1 MESPA
6 FGAAEQFIEGTIA
19 AALVALWL
27 LAVALHLARPY
38 MLADAQVHPPLGADL
53 WWTIYVGMRDV
64 FLLQVFLGSF
74 IFFYPDV
81 VKNNDLP
88 ITGGLAAVCAFGVL
102 LLKLMT
108 RADANARSFNA
119 QTFLI
124 GLGAGLYLVPYLLG
138 SQVTTVGSSI
148 SNQLASILVSS
159 QNQTSPWPCATSR
172 PSCRGHG
179 SDRRRLQP
187 PPCLARPSK
196 ADAGLPASPRRRARR
211 SRWISKPLV
220 QGTEYWII
228 LSVAAVLPIL
238 WSFTL
243 ALHFARPYIVRYLQ
257 GLTLRFGG
265 DVWWLSYVLMR
276 DGLLVVMTLAL
287 SAIFLFPNIY

>member
-38 MLADAQVHPPLGADL
+38 MLMLTRKFTLRLGADL

-88 ITGGLAAVCAFGVL
+88 ITGGLAAVCAFGAL

-108 RADANARSFNA
+108 RADADARSFQA

-124 GLGAGLYLVPYLLG
+124 GAGAGLYLVPYLLG

-159 QNQTSPWPCATSR
+159 QNQTIALALCYLSAFLVGVMGLIAVAYNLRLASPA
-172 PSCRGHG
+172 
-179 SDRRRLQP
+179 
-187 PPCLARPSK
+187 ASK
-196 ADAGLPASPRRRARR
+196 AEVGAASQPAAQS
-211 SRWISKPLV
+211 
-220 QGTEYWII
+220 
-228 LSVAAVLPIL
+228 
-238 WSFTL
+238 
-243 ALHFARPYIVRYLQ
+243 
-257 GLTLRFGG
+257 
-265 DVWWLSYVLMR
+265 
-276 DGLLVVMTLAL
+276 
-287 SAIFLFPNIY
+287 

>member
-1 MESPA
+1 MDSTA

-38 MLADAQVHPPLGADL
+38 MLALTRKFTLRLGADL

-88 ITGGLAAVCAFGVL
+88 ITGGLAAVCAFAAL

-108 RADANARSFNA
+108 RADADARSFQA

-124 GLGAGLYLVPYLLG
+124 GLGATLYLVPYLLG
-138 SQVTTVGSSI
+138 SQVTTVDSSI
-148 SNQLASILVSS
+148 ATQLASVFVTS
-159 QNQTSPWPCATSR
+159 QNPTVALALCYLSALIVGIMGIVAVIYNLRIASPAP
-172 PSCRGHG
+172 RG
-179 SDRRRLQP
+179 R
-187 PPCLARPSK
+187 
-196 ADAGLPASPRRRARR
+196 ADASAASQPAAQS
-211 SRWISKPLV
+211 
-220 QGTEYWII
+220 
-228 LSVAAVLPIL
+228 
-238 WSFTL
+238 
-243 ALHFARPYIVRYLQ
+243 
-257 GLTLRFGG
+257 
-265 DVWWLSYVLMR
+265 
-276 DGLLVVMTLAL
+276 
-287 SAIFLFPNIY
+287 

>member
-38 MLADAQVHPPLGADL
+38 MLMLTKKFTLRLGADL

-81 VKNNDLP
+81 VKHNDLP
-88 ITGGLAAVCAFGVL
+88 ITGGLAAVCAFGAL

-108 RADANARSFNA
+108 RADADARSFQA

-124 GLGAGLYLVPYLLG
+124 GAGPG
-138 SQVTTVGSSI
+138 CI
-148 SNQLASILVSS
+148 SCPTFSDRRSLRSAAASPTSWPRSWSLRRIRP
-159 QNQTSPWPCATSR
+159 SPWRSATSR
-172 PSCRGHG
+172 RSW
-179 SDRRRLQP
+179 S
-187 PPCLARPSK
+187 
-196 ADAGLPASPRRRARR
+196 AS
-211 SRWISKPLV
+211 WV
-220 QGTEYWII
+220 
-228 LSVAAVLPIL
+228 
-238 WSFTL
+238 
-243 ALHFARPYIVRYLQ
+243 
-257 GLTLRFGG
+257 
-265 DVWWLSYVLMR
+265 
-276 DGLLVVMTLAL
+276 
-287 SAIFLFPNIY
+287 